1 MLWDLLLCE
10 QQPRGRLALRPP
22 GKLPAPLRR
31 QPAGRRLP
39 LSGVGASGRAAPPV
53 TRPKARRYG
62 DGTHCRLTEAIP
74 AATLRPVVPSLQPVS
89 IEGTTGLNVAAGI
102 ALLLPPTSTFAPTPT
117 PAVAC
122 AVAPPK
128 LPASAHGAG
137 VAVGANTVHTRT
149 PPWI

>member
-1 MLWDLLLCE
+1 MGSAFM
-10 QQPRGRLALRPP
+10 RAAAARSAGAAPP

-74 AATLRPVVPSLQPVS
+74 AATLRPVVPSML
-89 IEGTTGLNVAAGI
+89 TGCSET